1 MLACGFA
8 LYMAT
13 PDPGIP
19 LLGDLTGTDQMRAP
33 PSSGVST
40 IISLLEWRSAM
51 VSLIIVPLI
60 LFCMVYLTTGKIRQ
74 PRWRRQQQQQQRAVT
89 CDVGGEAGIAKRNRR
104 FLALVETPWEGAT
117 TMAILFE
124 QACER
129 FSGNKCLGTRTLV
142 REETEVSADGRR
154 FEKVTL
160 GNYFWITYEL
170 ALQRV
175 RHFASGLVAIGHQRG
190 ERLAIFSETRAEWF
204 LALQGSFR
212 HSITVV
218 TIYASLGEAALAHS
232 LNELKKLMDLS
243 KQLMTIQRV
252 VLLNDFDGNL
262 EEPMT

>member
-1 MLACGFA
+1 
-8 LYMAT
+8 
-13 PDPGIP
+13 
-19 LLGDLTGTDQMRAP
+19 
-33 PSSGVST
+33 
-40 IISLLEWRSAM
+40 
-51 VSLIIVPLI
+51 
-60 LFCMVYLTTGKIRQ
+60 MVYLTTGKIRQ
-74 PRWRRQQQQQQRAVT
+74 PRWRRQQQQQRAVT

-204 LALQGSFR
+204 LALQVPPPPSSPIPLASSYLSATRNKTQKSNVAVYVSIHDKINATNFCTKDASYQIYQQSISMHNLIEIMTDMEKKVPSFLEPLCKLLC
-212 HSITVV
+212 SI
-218 TIYASLGEAALAHS
+218 H
-232 LNELKKLMDLS
+232 
-243 KQLMTIQRV
+243 
-252 VLLNDFDGNL
+252 
-262 EEPMT
+262 

>member
-1 MLACGFA
+1 
-8 LYMAT
+8 
-13 PDPGIP
+13 
-19 LLGDLTGTDQMRAP
+19 
-33 PSSGVST
+33 
-40 IISLLEWRSAM
+40 M

-74 PRWRRQQQQQQRAVT
+74 PRWRRQQQQRAVT

-142 REETEVSADGRR
+142 SQETEVSADGRR

-170 ALQRV
+170 SLQRV

-204 LALQGSFR
+204 LALQVPPPPSSPIPLASSYLCLQQETKLRRVMLLCTYPFMIKIDATNFCTKDASYQVYQQSISMDNLIEIMTDMEKKVPSFLE
-212 HSITVV
+212 
-218 TIYASLGEAALAHS
+218 SLC
-232 LNELKKLMDLS
+232 KLLCSMH
-243 KQLMTIQRV
+243 
-252 VLLNDFDGNL
+252 
-262 EEPMT
+262 